1 MKFLQQVFESTR
13 HHIIIT
19 EQEWNLFEQT
29 IQDLDFRQLSE
40 LTRKA
45 AMAPITELRQRFTIE
60 QIKKKFT
67 GPIPV
72 ELHHLQA
79 AANELASSYNEQSTS
94 SPKYIESA
102 RPIKPK
108 QLRAQENDDDD
119 MSCASHSSARRSSAS
134 AGTSSNTISCPLCAK
149 EIGLR
154 SNGYNLAKH
163 LVCAHQGVMAPALD
177 VLAQTVLNL
186 IEGKNKK
193 L

>member
-1 MKFLQQVFESTR
+1 
-13 HHIIIT
+13 
-19 EQEWNLFEQT
+19 
-29 IQDLDFRQLSE
+29 
-40 LTRKA
+40 
-45 AMAPITELRQRFTIE
+45 MAPITELRQRFTIE

-72 ELHHLQA
+72 ELHHLQT
-79 AANELASSYNEQSTS
+79 AANELASSSNEQSTS
-94 SPKYIESA
+94 SPKHIESA
-102 RPIKPK
+102 RPIKPSFK
-108 QLRAQENDDDD
+108 APGKDMNLLEQLRAQENDDDD

-134 AGTSSNTISCPLCAK
+134 AGTSSNIISCPLCAK

-163 LVCAHQGVMAPALD
+163 LICAHQGVMAPALE